1 MSIVKISLRANA
13 ILIEYPTEYSRVY
26 LLDSYLTASQTDG
39 LVDIV
44 TATGEYV
51 LYKYPWQAVRDSTNT
66 VFGINATASVAAINA
81 LFDSLEVDVATLENN
96 FSILDSEAL
105 RNTSLITD
113 LANVEKFVA
122 STKGDYLLAVD
133 AANPGGVKTVA
144 PATFISNNSIVVN
157 NSSPTFVTPT
167 VTSSLYLDSSS
178 TGIVFEGGTQDASE
192 TTLQAINPTADRTI
206 YLPNASGTVALVG
219 TNGEASFDAITFDL
233 TPTTAD
239 GDGVMRYDPD
249 VESLVFTTANGNK
262 LVLGETYVPVINKTA
277 STIPLGTAV
286 KAVGVE
292 GQRFK
297 IEPFDADVD
306 DGLYFIGLTEKS
318 MAAEAEGV
326 VVSVGYVKGINTSS
340 YAVGTILYASGT
352 AGQLTSTQPAKPAA
366 DIVVAMVTASS
377 ANGSVFV
384 RPTVHHQLGD
394 LQDVSVASPTAGVL
408 VQRNSANTLW
418 AKTPYAFPTS
428 DGTNGQVLTTNGTG
442 TISWSTVSGGGGT
455 PAGNTGEIQF
465 NNAGAFGATSG
476 LFWDNTNGRL
486 GIGLNTGLTYE
497 ITASSA
503 DTNGILVQN
512 TAASSGTAGSNVVVM
527 SNDNAALTTSD
538 RLGSIAFGGSTG
550 VGTVGIGASIQA
562 FTAGTYAPAS
572 LPSLMTF
579 STVAPGTST
588 LAERFRIA
596 HDGTAT
602 YGSNSTGTYRFL
614 VHGGGSTS
622 STQNFTVRNSGTTI
636 LFQTRDDGAVAIGAG
651 GPEANI
657 RLSIRGAG
665 ATSGT
670 STLRLYNNTPATTF
684 QIRDDGAYTF
694 FGGTIGLP
702 QTGYAAFTNL
712 TTLRTGDANT
722 LTLGQLADI
731 LGTLINDLRTK
742 GLIGA

>member
-1 MSIVKISLRANA
+1 MSVIKVIPRANSVLF
-13 ILIEYPTEYSRVY
+13 IYPDGVSKTF
-26 LLDSYLTASQTDG
+26 LLSSYLTASNLSNNITVQSS
-39 LVDIV
+39 
-44 TATGEYV
+44 TGEYAI
-51 LYKYPWQAVRDSTNT
+51 YKFPYTGIRDNTNT
-66 VFGINATASVAAINA
+66 VFGGSAAATVTA
-81 LFDSLEVDVATLENN
+81 LNGIFSDLEVDVATLETN
-96 FSILDSEAL
+96 FGILDSEAL

-144 PATFISNNSIVVN
+144 PATFISNNSIVTS

-167 VTSSLYLDSSS
+167 ITSSLYLDSSS
-178 TGIVFEGGTQDASE
+178 TGIVFEGGTADANE

-262 LVLGETYVPVINKTA
+262 LVLGNTYLPAINKTA
-277 STIPLGTAV
+277 STIALGTAV

-306 DGLYFIGLTEKS
+306 DPLYFIGLTEKS

-326 VVSVGYVKGINTSS
+326 VVSVGYVKGINTST
-340 YAVGTILYASGT
+340 YTVGTILYASGT

-366 DIVVAMVTASS
+366 DIVVAMVTVSS

-408 VQRNSANTLW
+408 VQRNSGNTLW
-418 AKTPYAFPTS
+418 TKTPYAFPTS
-428 DGTNGQVLTTNGTG
+428 DGTNGQVLATNGTG
-442 TISWSTVSGGGGT
+442 TISWSTVSGGGT

-622 STQNFTVRNSGTTI
+622 STQNFTVRNSGGSI
-636 LFQTRDDGAVAIGAG
+636 LFQTRDDGAVAVGAG
-651 GPEANI
+651 GPEGNI

-665 ATSGT
+665 ST
-670 STLRLYNNTPATTF
+670 STTSSLRLYNSTPATTF

-694 FGGTIGLP
+694 FGGSLGLA
-702 QTGYAAFTNL
+702 QTGYTTFTNL
-712 TTLRTGDANT
+712 NTLRTGDADT
-722 LTLGQLADI
+722 LTLGQLSDI
-731 LGTLINDLRTK
+731 VGTLILDLKTK
-742 GLIGA
+742 GIIAS

>member
-13 ILIEYPTEYSRVY
+13 VLIEYPTDYSRTF
-26 LLDSYLTASQTDG
+26 LLTSYLTATQTSG
-39 LVDIV
+39 LVDIT
-44 TATGEYV
+44 TAAGEYV
-51 LYKYPWQAVRDSTNT
+51 LSKYPWQAVRDSTNT
-66 VFGINATASVAAINA
+66 VFGASAIAAVAAIND

-96 FSILDSEAL
+96 FDILDSEAL

-133 AANPGGVKTVA
+133 AANPGGIKTVA
-144 PATFISNNSIVVN
+144 PATFVSNNSIVVN

-178 TGIVFEGGTQDASE
+178 TGIVFEGTQDANE
-192 TTLQAINPTADRTI
+192 TTLQALNPTADRTI

-249 VESLVFTTANGNK
+249 VESLVFTTAHGNK
-262 LVLGETYVPVINKTA
+262 LVLGNTYLPVINKTA
-277 STIPLGTAV
+277 STIALGTAV

-340 YAVGTILYASGT
+340 YAIGTILYASGT

-366 DIVVAMVTASS
+366 DIVVAMVTTST

-418 AKTPYAFPTS
+418 TKTPYAFPTS
-428 DGTNGQVLTTNGTG
+428 DGTNGQVLATNASGVISFVTKKHTQITG
-442 TISWSTVSGGGGT
+442 KTVATGAWSLVSGVYEASISDAAILAT
-455 PAGNTGEIQF
+455 SIVDVIP
-465 NNAGAFGATSG
+465 NNADASTIRTAGLLPRTDSSAGAVKIYATS
-476 LFWDNTNGRL
+476 
-486 GIGLNTGLTYE
+486 
-497 ITASSA
+497 
-503 DTNGILVQN
+503 
-512 TAASSGTAGSNVVVM
+512 
-527 SNDNAALTTSD
+527 
-538 RLGSIAFGGSTG
+538 
-550 VGTVGIGASIQA
+550 
-562 FTAGTYAPAS
+562 APAA
-572 LPSLMTF
+572 TI
-579 STVAPGTST
+579 TVT
-588 LAERFRIA
+588 L
-596 HDGTAT
+596 
-602 YGSNSTGTYRFL
+602 
-614 VHGGGSTS
+614 
-622 STQNFTVRNSGTTI
+622 
-636 LFQTRDDGAVAIGAG
+636 
-651 GPEANI
+651 NI
-657 RLSIRGAG
+657 
-665 ATSGT
+665 
-670 STLRLYNNTPATTF
+670 F
-684 QIRDDGAYTF
+684 
-694 FGGTIGLP
+694 
-702 QTGYAAFTNL
+702 
-712 TTLRTGDANT
+712 
-722 LTLGQLADI
+722 
-731 LGTLINDLRTK
+731 DL
-742 GLIGA
+742 